1 MSERQWKVIDVV
13 KRVESGLL
21 TSRQGAQIAGV
32 STRQFLRIRGR
43 VAVEGKKAVVHG
55 NRGRAPSNKLSDE
68 KRAKVVELRR
78 TKYAGFNDQHFTE
91 KLAAAEAIATS
102 CSTVRRLLRKEGIG
116 AEQKR
121 RARKHRRR
129 RERKAQEGLMLLW
142 DGSRHDWL
150 EGRGPWLCLVGAIDD
165 ATGQV
170 MPGAHFGLQ
179 ETSVA
184 YLRTL
189 RAIVLEKGVPFSIYQ
204 DRHSALQ
211 RNDENWTLEEELR
224 GKQDPTQVGRAMAVL
239 GIEAIYALSPQAKG
253 RVERLWKTFQDRL
266 CSELR
271 LAGATT
277 IVEANEVLQRF
288 VADFNRRFAV
298 EAKDAEPA
306 WRRLKVDADEA
317 CSFLYEASVGNDNAV
332 RLEGEV
338 IDIPPGPKGRSYA
351 RARVQVRQLLDA
363 SWRIHHRGA
372 LIATKAASALAE
384 LRPRAR
390 KKRSAASRAFRK
402 GISQVAV
409 SLP

>member
-1 MSERQWKVIDVV
+1 MSERMWKLLDVV

-21 TSRQGAQIAGV
+21 TSGEGAQIVGL
-32 STRQFLRIRGR
+32 STRQLRRIRRR
-43 VAVEGKKAVVHG
+43 VNDEGNKAVVHG

-68 KRAKVVELRR
+68 TRAHIVALRR
-78 TKYAGFNDQHFTE
+78 TKYVGFNDQHFTE
-91 KLAAAEAIATS
+91 KLLSEEQVSSSRPTIQ
-102 CSTVRRLLRKEGIG
+102 RLLRKAGI
-116 AEQKR
+116 AAPQKR
-121 RARKHRRR
+121 RGRKHRRR

-189 RAIVLEKGVPFSIYQ
+189 RAIVVDKGVPLSIYQ

-224 GKQDPTQVGRAMAVL
+224 GKQDPTHVGRAMAAL

-277 IVEANEVLQRF
+277 IAEANDVLQRF
-288 VADFNRRFAV
+288 IWDFNRRF
-298 EAKDAEPA
+298 
-306 WRRLKVDADEA
+306 
-317 CSFLYEASVGNDNAV
+317 
-332 RLEGEV
+332 
-338 IDIPPGPKGRSYA
+338 
-351 RARVQVRQLLDA
+351 RVAPR
-363 SWRIHHRGA
+363 
-372 LIATKAASALAE
+372 T
-384 LRPRAR
+384 LRPRGASWPPTQTMHAR
-390 KKRSAASRAFRK
+390 SCTRPRSAMTTRYGSKARPSTSRRGPKLVRMPRRGCRCASSSTEAGDFTT
-402 GISQVAV
+402 AEN
-409 SLP
+409 